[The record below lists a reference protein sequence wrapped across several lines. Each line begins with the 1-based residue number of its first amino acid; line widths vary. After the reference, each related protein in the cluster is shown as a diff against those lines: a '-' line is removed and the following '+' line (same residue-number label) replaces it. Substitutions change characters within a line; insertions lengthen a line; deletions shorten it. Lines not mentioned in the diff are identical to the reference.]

1 MPASTLH
8 PKFAFVF
15 VSELSN
21 ENPLFHHP
29 ACRPI
34 LLLPDIGHTDGGLQ
48 DALLHGA
55 FLHVSIDVSVGEGHQ
70 PPHDS
75 EEQPAAEEGHGED
88 DQRVTPLQVY
98 QGGKDVLQEATL
110 FTDVLVRQVAGSA
123 LGNEAGFGEA
133 VADTRLAQVLGGD
146 ACQYI
151 LLGDDALPGQHLPV
165 TIAYLCTCLNLRLP
179 SSTRVLL
186 RQKKKNLI
194 KICQLHF
201 LASGPCT

>member
-1 MPASTLH
+1 MG
-8 PKFAFVF
+8 K
-15 VSELSN
+15 
-21 ENPLFHHP
+21 
-29 ACRPI
+29 
-34 LLLPDIGHTDGGLQ
+34 
-48 DALLHGA
+48 
-55 FLHVSIDVSVGEGHQ
+55 GHQ

-88 DQRVTPLQVY
+88 DQCVTPLQVY

-133 VADTRLAQVLGGD
+133 VADARLAQVLGGD

-165 TIAYLCTCLNLRLP
+165 TIACLFTCSNLRFP

-186 RQKKKNLI
+186 RQKNKKRLLKSANFISSPRDLVHRGYLFI
-194 KICQLHF
+194 HTR
-201 LASGPCT
+201 SGMQS